1 MEFGKGRLASY
12 FSFGIFGSGIYICI
26 CIFDIAVAY
35 FLNGFSIFSGCF
47 FVGRVDQVAGNK
59 LPHGLVS

>member
-12 FSFGIFGSGIYICI
+12 FSVCIFGFGIYTCI
-26 CIFDIAVAY
+26 CIFDVAVAY
-35 FLNGFSIFSGCF
+35 FLNGFSIFCGF
-47 FVGRVDQVAGNK
+47 FFLGRADQVAGNN